1 VEIKIGKISYLQL
14 FVYLM
19 TGILLISG
27 IFGSLRK
34 IDPAGLTIYLNRRL
48 LEYNELSSL
57 ELIYNN
63 QYHTPEEL
71 FEELEQI
78 NATFPELVDMFI
90 IGESIQGRSIYCLR
104 ITNEKCFYPKAN
116 ALFIAQHHARE
127 QITVEAGLRFIL
139 RLLNNYGKDTLITSF
154 IDNLDIYVIP
164 SLNPDGL
171 NYVVG
176 NRTGLAPNEWLRKN
190 LRAFDDDND
199 GLFDEDSAEDVD
211 GDGIIEGYEV
221 YKWNIQKTE
230 WVFSTEYLE
239 GIDNDGDGLINE
251 DQIGGVDLNRNYAYR
266 WNDSSLDTGTG
277 SDTREETYPGTA
289 PFSEPETQAYRDF
302 VLNKSFAAAMSLHS
316 GINATYFPWASNS
329 FWAKDTLYYSIH
341 NDLEAILPPE
351 FWGDGYINQGAGIR
365 SLSYTS
371 AGDWGDWMFA
381 MQDCMVPMTF
391 EIYHNKSS
399 DYYADLF
406 MENETH
412 QIWEW
417 YGMYGYFAPVETAI
431 DALWEDLLPA
441 FDYWLDLT
449 PRLQITPKKITGSPT
464 EGSVVSVTLSL
475 KNLSPCIETIDRIF
489 IVDMD
494 LNEYLSDGSTLS
506 FSEID
511 PLESKTI
518 SFDITVNSSIITEK
532 NLTFLVGN
540 DYIGYIPVTII
551 KNQIN
556 KNTSIEIHSMLL
568 AIPLLIYFKKKQ

>member
-1 VEIKIGKISYLQL
+1 MEGKMMLHKEITDKIINAYYK
-14 FVYLM
+14 VYNTL
-19 TGILLISG
+19 GYGFLEKVYENALAIE
-27 IFGSLRK
+27 LRK
-34 IDPAGLTIYLNRRL
+34 SGLKVEQQKNIKVYYET
-48 LEYNELSSL
+48 
-57 ELIYNN
+57 
-63 QYHTPEEL
+63 EE
-71 FEELEQI
+71 
-78 NATFPELVDMFI
+78 
-90 IGESIQGRSIYCLR
+90 
-104 ITNEKCFYPKAN
+104 
-116 ALFIAQHHARE
+116 
-127 QITVEAGLRFIL
+127 
-139 RLLNNYGKDTLITSF
+139 
-154 IDNLDIYVIP
+154 
-164 SLNPDGL
+164 
-171 NYVVG
+171 VG
-176 NRTGLAPNEWLRKN
+176 
-190 LRAFDDDND
+190 
-199 GLFDEDSAEDVD
+199 
-211 GDGIIEGYEV
+211 
-221 YKWNIQKTE
+221 
-230 WVFSTEYLE
+230 
-239 GIDNDGDGLINE
+239 
-251 DQIGGVDLNRNYAYR
+251 
-266 WNDSSLDTGTG
+266 
-277 SDTREETYPGTA
+277 
-289 PFSEPETQAYRDF
+289 
-302 VLNKSFAAAMSLHS
+302 
-316 GINATYFPWASNS
+316 
-329 FWAKDTLYYSIH
+329 
-341 NDLEAILPPE
+341 
-351 FWGDGYINQGAGIR
+351 
-365 SLSYTS
+365 
-371 AGDWGDWMFA
+371 
-381 MQDCMVPMTF
+381 
-391 EIYHNKSS
+391 